1 LPSGKTQLAVGD
13 FEFAVVILGA
23 GRSSRM
29 GRPKLL
35 LPWGTTT
42 VLGHLIRQWTDAG
55 AAQIALV
62 RAAQD
67 EVLDKERLRA
77 GASTDSVINPS
88 PERGMF
94 SSIQCAAQWSGWKVS
109 VTHWVIALGD
119 QPHLRCDTLKR
130 LVETVR
136 EEPRAV
142 WQPARNGRPRHPV
155 VLPKSAFER
164 LRTFGVLD
172 LKEFLNSAPETRRT
186 VAVNDEGLDLDIDTP
201 EDYERAKRIAGLA

>member
-1 LPSGKTQLAVGD
+1 LAVGE
-13 FEFAVVILGA
+13 FQFAVVILGA

-42 VLGHLIRQWTDAG
+42 VLGHLIRQWTGAG
-55 AAQIALV
+55 ATQIALV
-62 RAAQD
+62 RAAED
-67 EVLDKERLRA
+67 EALDKERIRA
-77 GASTDSVINPS
+77 EASTDSIINPA

-94 SSIQCAAQWSGWKVS
+94 SSIQCAAQSSAWKAV

-119 QPHLRCDTLKR
+119 QPHLRPDTLKR
-130 LVETVR
+130 LIATVQK
-136 EEPRAV
+136 EPRAV

-164 LRTFGVLD
+164 LRTFGASD

-186 VAVNDEGLDLDIDTP
+186 VEVNDEGLDLDIDTP